1 MGQKKYPDELRERA
15 TRMALDALAGPPQA
29 KGTIRRIGTEL
40 GDHPEALRTR
50 VNRAQV
56 DGGLKPGTTTDQ
68 AQRITKLEKEVRRPR
83 RANATL
89 KSAST
94 FFAAECDPTH
104 DKSRKLTPSAASSTS
119 GTSKP
124 T

>member
-40 GDHPEALRTR
+40 GDHPEALRT
-50 VNRAQV
+50 
-56 DGGLKPGTTTDQ
+56 TTDQ

-94 FFAAECDPTH
+94 FVAAECDPTH